1 MYGRHESSTNRVFWL
16 ELSYQPEKGG
26 WTKVFYPS
34 TETKRLAY
42 YSQFFNT
49 AEMDSTFYEK
59 FYTQMTKATSVGM
72 ARTTPD
78 NFQFSVKVPETVT
91 HVKRLNVMSGAI
103 SALEEFLEKIS
114 PLKLAYK
121 LGAILIQLPPS
132 FKVKDFKNTE
142 EFLDRLPAGYDY
154 AVVSSPFVGN

>member
-78 NFQFSVKVPETVT
+78 NFQFSVKVPGNSNTCQKIEC
-91 HVKRLNVMSGAI
+91 NVRRH
-103 SALEEFLEKIS
+103 FC
-114 PLKLAYK
+114 P
-121 LGAILIQLPPS
+121 
-132 FKVKDFKNTE
+132 
-142 EFLDRLPAGYDY
+142 
-154 AVVSSPFVGN
+154 